1 METNETAPQVGSRRR
16 HWQRSESAGAANP
29 IWLTA
34 VAPLAI
40 SLLSLGL
47 SVFSIFEATR
57 EPEIWLSAPD
67 VVRVATG
74 EAAWFYVQPR
84 LVSAARNDRVA
95 VVSGLRLELVTPNGG
110 TPVTFMW
117 DEQGTWQYDTVS
129 RGLTWIF
136 VADAA
141 PLVVSPSSP
150 QLPYCLFLGPP
161 GWQWRAGDYL
171 VTIVATRGQN
181 ADALRTTFKM
191 TLPAETAEFI
201 NEQPRTWV
209 EVRTDTSSAAP
220 S

>member
-1 METNETAPQVGSRRR
+1 MDTNERVAQTESRQRR
-16 HWQRSESAGAANP
+16 WQRSQGAGAVNP
-29 IWLTA
+29 VWLTA

-40 SLLSLGL
+40 SILSLGL

-95 VVSGLRLELVTPNGG
+95 VVAGLRLEMTTPDGK
-110 TPVTFMW
+110 TPVTLVW
-117 DEQGTWQYDTVS
+117 DEQGTWQYDTVN

-161 GWQWRAGDYL
+161 DWQWQAGDYL
-171 VTIVATRGQN
+171 VTIVATSGRN
-181 ADALRTTFKM
+181 AEALRTSFKM
-191 TLPAETAEFI
+191 TLPAESAEFI

-209 EVRTDTSSAAP
+209 EVRTDTSSTPP

>member
-1 METNETAPQVGSRRR
+1 MGTNEADPRAGSR
-16 HWQRSESAGAANP
+16 QRSRGTGAVNP
-29 IWLTA
+29 VWLTA

-40 SLLSLGL
+40 SLISLGL

-67 VVRVATG
+67 VVRVASG
-74 EAAWFYVQPR
+74 ETAWFYVQPR

-95 VVSGLRLELVTPNGG
+95 VVSGLRLDVSTPDGG
-110 TPVTFMW
+110 TPEAFAW
-117 DEQGTWQYDTVS
+117 DEQGTWQYDPVN

-161 GWQWRAGDYL
+161 GWQWQAGDYL
-171 VTIVATRGQN
+171 VTIVATHGRN

-201 NEQPRTWV
+201 VEQPRTWV
-209 EVRTDTSSAAP
+209 EIRTDTSSATP